1 MANFLTGLQ
10 NIANNLASGIS
21 TYEIRRVAD
30 KVQNVVMN
38 YTETESKVRE
48 ATNEDP
54 WGPTGPVM
62 AEIAQYTYQYES
74 FPEVMGSL
82 WKRMLHENKRSW
94 RRVYKSLILLNY
106 LIKNGA
112 EKVTSNAREH
122 LFDLRLLENYQF
134 VDENGKDQ
142 GINIRHRVKEIIELL
157 QDDDRIRK
165 ERKQAKQVK
174 NKYGGISSN
183 DFGSRSFYSTNSVSF
198 GGNEPSFS
206 RRRNSFEES
215 SYKDFDDE
223 PSDYKDYDDSK
234 NTQMSAP
241 YVPKS
246 ASSYETNS
254 TSPTAKVARGYAPSS
269 AGPKLSVNMAATGN
283 AASVKLPAPP
293 SPQGASSNN
302 KNADLL
308 FDVFGDGPKNAAAGQ
323 DPFGVTTPE
332 PSDFGTF
339 ASFGNAQNK
348 NFLASKNSLV
358 QSQDDFA
365 DFSSFA
371 PNESGVPHSAAFT
384 SSSIDQSTT
393 DLIGRTPPQ
402 NSAFIPDAKPLA
414 PISLASTTVNPIS
427 CSIAHQQA
435 NMSMKPSITQTT
447 NNQKQ
452 FEVKNTTWAS
462 DLSKVNIDLDNL
474 CLAKSSPVQNK
485 KAGGGLT
492 LKQIQEKQLN
502 NSTFSSGTL
511 LSPTSPPVPRPTNQ
525 HTINVKSDNIDFLL
539 S

>member
-10 NIANNLASGIS
+10 NMANNLASGIS

-54 WGPTGPVM
+54 WGPTGPLM
-62 AEIAQYTYQYES
+62 AEVAQFTYQYES

-122 LFDLRLLENYQF
+122 LFDLRMLENYQF

-183 DFGSRSFYSTNSVSF
+183 DFGSRSFYSTDSRSF
-198 GGNEPSFS
+198 GSNGEPSFS
-206 RRRNSFEES
+206 RRRNSLEE

-223 PSDYKDYDDSK
+223 PNDYKDYDDSK
-234 NTQMSAP
+234 TTQSP
-241 YVPKS
+241 VPNVPKS
-246 ASSYETNS
+246 SSSYEMNS
-254 TSPTAKVARGYAPSS
+254 ASPASKIARSYVPSS
-269 AGPKLSVNMAATGN
+269 AGPKLSINVAPTGG
-283 AASVKLPAPP
+283 AISVKLPAPP
-293 SPQGASSNN
+293 SPQGTFNNNSSD
-302 KNADLL
+302 KGDLL
-308 FDVFGDGPKNAAAGQ
+308 FDVFDDGPKKVTVPQ
-323 DPFGVTTPE
+323 DPFEVTTPE

-339 ASFGNAQNK
+339 ASFADGPNK
-348 NFLASKNSLV
+348 SVVASKSMVV

-371 PNESGVPHSAAFT
+371 SNKAEIPHFTAFT
-384 SSSIDQSTT
+384 SPSIDQSTT
-393 DLIGRTPPQ
+393 NLIGRTHPQ
-402 NSAFIPDAKPLA
+402 NSACIPIVMPVSD
-414 PISLASTTVNPIS
+414 ISPMTSTNFNSTS
-427 CSIAHQQA
+427 SSIAQQPV
-435 NMSMKPSITQTT
+435 NSTIKPNITQTA
-447 NNQKQ
+447 NNLKQ

-474 CLAKSSPVQNK
+474 CLNKNSPVKNK
-485 KAGGGLT
+485 KVGGGLT
-492 LKQIQEKQLN
+492 LKQIQEKQIN
-502 NSTFSSGTL
+502 ISTFSS
-511 LSPTSPPVPRPTNQ
+511 
-525 HTINVKSDNIDFLL
+525 
-539 S
+539 